1 MCPWI
6 DPAIAQNSVEN
17 LRAQPL
23 VRPPGRKLDP
33 ALVRKIAQRV
43 MVFAGI
49 DESALQT
56 LLARAEHYPLKAG
69 QTVFEE
75 GEIGS
80 AFYVVLSG
88 QVGVHKERLGRVV
101 ELARLGPGE
110 CFGEMALVRN
120 DIRSASVVALED
132 TLAVRLDRALLDADP
147 LSAHYIYRNIARVL
161 AARLDLSSVQL
172 AEQAAQLGPLP

>member
-6 DPAIAQNSVEN
+6 DPAVAQHSVEN

-23 VRPPGRKLDP
+23 VRPSGRRLDP
-33 ALVRKIAQRV
+33 ALVQKIAQRV
-43 MVFAGI
+43 MVFSGI
-49 DESALQT
+49 AESALQE
-56 LLARAEHYPLKAG
+56 LLARADHYPLKAG

-88 QVGVHKERLGRVV
+88 LVGVRKERLGRVV

-120 DIRSASVVALED
+120 DIRSASVVALQD
-132 TLAVRLDRALLDADP
+132 SLALRFDRTLLDAAP
-147 LSAHYIYRNIARVL
+147 VCAHYIYRNIARVL
-161 AARLDLSSVQL
+161 AARLDVSSVQL
-172 AEQAAQLGPLP
+172 AEQAAQTSGPA